1 MLGSEAKVSSSQIG
15 ISIGK
20 ESGGRRRQVV
30 HEEGLLVQVFVL
42 VDQAINSISCLE
54 ALDGF

>member
-1 MLGSEAKVSSSQIG
+1 MLGSEAKMSSSPIG

-20 ESGGRRRQVV
+20 ESGGRQVV
-30 HEEGLLVQVFVL
+30 HKEGLLVQVFVL
-42 VDQAINSISCLE
+42 VDQAINSISRLE